1 MRFLQPEYLK
11 LFFVL
16 AALMP
21 FWLYSLYVK
30 RKTRSSLGISPS
42 LRRVSRISPFW
53 REICRFLLLNL
64 VLASLILALAH
75 PQKVR
80 EKNVPEPRKMDI
92 VFLLDTSPS
101 MWAEDVPPTRLGRA
115 LEVIGSF
122 ASKKLAQDRIGLV
135 SFSGGSLILSYLTED
150 PSNILYYLD
159 YLRKETT
166 PAFGTNIGRAL
177 KNALAIVTKELEV
190 SPEAANHK
198 RVFILLSDGEDHGR
212 ELQSAVREVKNMGIK
227 VHTIGIASNDGAP
240 IPIARENGQVLY
252 LENQAGQRIM
262 ARLDERTLAW
272 IARQTGGKVYRSFTG
287 HELEETFAE
296 IVLKEREIEGFKR
309 VIEHEELYQS
319 FLLAAFAIFLAAML
333 I

>member
-1 MRFLQPEYLK
+1 
-11 LFFVL
+11 
-16 AALMP
+16 MP

-30 RKTRSSLGISPS
+30 RKTRLSVGVSPS
-42 LRRVSRISPFW
+42 LRRVSRITPFW
-53 REICRFLLLNL
+53 REICRYFLFNL
-64 VLASLILALAH
+64 VLASLIVALAH

-115 LEVIGSF
+115 LEVIGGF
-122 ASKKLAQDRIGLV
+122 ANKKLSQDRIGLV
-135 SFSGGSLILSYLTED
+135 SFSGGSVILSYLTED

-159 YLRKETT
+159 YLRKETN

-177 KNALAIVTKELEV
+177 KNGLAIVTKELEV

-212 ELQSAVREVKNMGIK
+212 ELQSAVREVKNMRIK
-227 VHTIGIASNDGAP
+227 VHTIGIASSDGAP
-240 IPIARENGQVLY
+240 VPIARENGQVRY
-252 LENQAGQRIM
+252 LENEAGQRII
-262 ARLDERTLAW
+262 ARLDERTLTWVAQ
-272 IARQTGGKVYRSFTG
+272 QTGGKAYRSFTG
-287 HELEETFAE
+287 HELEQTFTE

-319 FLLAAFAIFLAAML
+319 FLLAAFAIFLVVML